1 MVKVTFT
8 LDEQTVARL
17 RQAAARLNKPQSQV
31 VREAVHDYAD
41 RAGRLSEGE
50 RVQMLAALDTIARR
64 RPTRAAA
71 DVDRELREIRAS
83 RRAGGRAHRD

>member
-41 RAGRLSEGE
+41 RAGRLSERE
-50 RVQMLAALDTIARR
+50 RVQMLAALDTIAKR

-71 DVDRELREIRAS
+71 DVDRELRGIRAS
-83 RRAGGRAHRD
+83 RRAGGRRHHG